1 MAKGEP
7 FAVTYYDGPSHRH
20 YSLRSTDAG
29 LDVSLIAKAY
39 GGGGHRNASGFRLP
53 HGVSP

>member
-1 MAKGEP
+1 MLDVEHKSTYLNWNAKR
-7 FAVTYYDGPSHRH
+7 ASH
-20 YSLRSTDAG
+20 
-29 LDVSLIAKAY
+29 VSLIAKAY